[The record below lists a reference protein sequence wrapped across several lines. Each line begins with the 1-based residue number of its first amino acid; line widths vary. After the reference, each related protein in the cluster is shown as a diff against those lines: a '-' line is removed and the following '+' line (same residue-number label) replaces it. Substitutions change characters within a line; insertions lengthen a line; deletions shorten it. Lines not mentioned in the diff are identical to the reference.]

1 MIVDDGE
8 VAARLKALADQLQA
22 KGLLGD
28 PRWREAFLAVRRHVF
43 VPRFWRDEAP
53 GVFPARWRMVDNA
66 TVEHPDWLDAVY
78 SNVTLATEPTGVP
91 AHSRPGMHAHNEPSH
106 DRFGLTIQSDG
117 PPVLWLD
124 APAAT
129 WTPG

>member
-91 AHSRPGMHAHNEPSH
+91 AHSRPVPVAPPGRRAAAHCHTRRHSAAVPGR
-106 DRFGLTIQSDG
+106 RFG
-117 PPVLWLD
+117 
-124 APAAT
+124 
-129 WTPG
+129 